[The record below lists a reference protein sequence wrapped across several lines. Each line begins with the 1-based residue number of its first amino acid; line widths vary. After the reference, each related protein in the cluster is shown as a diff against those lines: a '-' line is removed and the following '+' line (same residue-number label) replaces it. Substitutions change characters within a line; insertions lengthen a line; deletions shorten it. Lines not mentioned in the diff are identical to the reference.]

1 MISFQLL
8 GIGLIGPGLDSW
20 QASRQLL
27 QAGGRHYLPGDT
39 VIPAPNLLRPN
50 ERRRTTPTIKLALAV
65 AEQCVADAAIDPRDL
80 FTAFASSH
88 GDMQISDSLC
98 RTLATEDK
106 PVSPTLFHNSV
117 HNAPAGYW
125 SIATGSHCASTSL
138 AVADASFPAALLEA
152 VLQSRTSNSPVM
164 LVCYD
169 HPAPHPL
176 SSVAPL
182 ASPFAVAMVV
192 LAEENKPGLSL
203 TLDHAETSVM
213 SHPELEQIR
222 LGNPAARSLPLLQAI
237 ATGAATQISI
247 PYLDQ
252 HLTIELPAT

>member
-1 MISFQLL
+1 MISLQLL

-20 QASRQLL
+20 QASKQLL
-27 QAGGRHYLPGDT
+27 LDGGRLYQPRDT
-39 VIPAPNLLRPN
+39 VIPTPSLLRAN

-65 AEQCVADAAIDPRDL
+65 AEQCLADSAVDPRDL
-80 FTAFASSH
+80 FTVFASSH

-125 SIATGSHCASTSL
+125 SIATGSRRTSTSL

-152 VLQSRTSNSPVM
+152 LLQSQTSNSPVM

-169 HPAPHPL
+169 YPAPYPL

-192 LAEENKPGLSL
+192 LAQMNKPGLSL
-203 TLDHAETSVM
+203 TLGNAETSIM
-213 SHPELEQIR
+213 GHLQLEQIR
-222 LGNPAARSLPLLQAI
+222 LGNPAALSLPLLQAI
-237 ATGAATQISI
+237 AVGEVTRISI

-252 HLTIELPAT
+252 HLIIHVATL